1 MRELRSFH
9 CRWCRL
15 LGLGATA
22 VLSTTGFAGVTT
34 IHEGGPTRP
43 IGEYLSGLGMPAPA
57 TRAGAGPDQAA
68 PLPMAFPITTPSMR
82 PGPLQSPMR
91 LRTAGGLLTP
101 LFIVGDDPA
110 SKQWLSANRDAL
122 HRLGASGLVVNVAS
136 LDAFR
141 SLRAIAPG
149 VAMAPGSIETLA
161 RQSGLA
167 VYPLFVAT
175 DGQVSQQVPR

>member
-1 MRELRSFH
+1 MRELARQH
-9 CRWCRL
+9 GRRRRL
-15 LGLGATA
+15 LGLAPAALLCATA
-22 VLSTTGFAGVTT
+22 FAGLTT

-43 IGEYLSGLGMPAPA
+43 IGEYLAGLQHPERASLPA
-57 TRAGAGPDQAA
+57 AGPVQAA
-68 PLPMAFPITTPSMR
+68 SLPMAFPVTTPSMR
-82 PGPLQSPMR
+82 PGPLQVPIR

-101 LFIVGDDPA
+101 LFIVGDDPG
-110 SKQWLSANRDAL
+110 SKQWLSANRAAL

-136 LDAFR
+136 LAAFR
-141 SLRAIAPG
+141 SLLTIAPE

-175 DGQVSQQVPR
+175 DGRVSQQVPR